1 MALDSTLKRHD
12 NLMPQR
18 PAGIG
23 KGTLLAILVHVGLL
37 IALAFGVAWRS
48 QTPAGVSAELW
59 AAVPQ
64 VAAPPPPAPAPDPKP
79 TPTPTPP
86 KPAPP
91 KPEEPPKPTQA
102 QIDAQIAIEKEKAE
116 RKQRDLR
123 EQQQREQ
130 ERKERERL
138 EREKAEKVER
148 EKAEREKA
156 ERLEREK
163 AEKLAAQKQQ
173 QLEAK
178 RKREEEARQAKLRE
192 DNLQRI
198 LSQAGTG
205 APSSTG
211 TAARDAGPS
220 ASYAGRIIARV
231 KPHILLT
238 DDVPG
243 NPEARVEVRCG
254 PDGTIIGRQLVKS
267 SGSKEWDDAVLR
279 AVDRTG
285 ELPRDVDGRVPPSI
299 VITFRPRDL

>member
-1 MALDSTLKRHD
+1 MAFDSTLKRHD
-12 NLMPQR
+12 KLMPQR

-64 VAAPPPPAPAPDPKP
+64 VAAPPPAPTPKP
-79 TPTPTPP
+79 APTPTPP

-91 KPEEPPKPTQA
+91 QKAEEPPKPSQA

-116 RKQRDLR
+116 RKQRELR
-123 EQQQREQ
+123 EQQQRDQ
-130 ERKERERL
+130 ERKERERV
-138 EREKAEKVER
+138 EREKAEKLER

-163 AEKLAAQKQQ
+163 ADKLAAQKQRE
-173 QLEAK
+173 LEAK
-178 RKREEEARQAKLRE
+178 RQKEEEARQAKLRE
-192 DNLQRI
+192 DNLRRM
-198 LSQAGTG
+198 LAQAGTG
-205 APSSTG
+205 SPESTG

-238 DDVPG
+238 SDVSG
-243 NPEARVEVRCG
+243 NPLAVVEVRCAS
-254 PDGTIIGRQLVKS
+254 DGTITGHTLIKS
-267 SGSKEWDDAVLR
+267 SGNKDWDEAVMR
-279 AVDRTG
+279 AVERTG
-285 ELPRDVDGRVPPSI
+285 KLPQDVDGRVPSPMRLE
-299 VITFRPRDL
+299 FRPRDL